1 MGTTADKLNK
11 IIETKSDIKNAIIE
25 KGVDVSDSDVFS
37 SYGDKIRNIKS
48 GSTLPSPFMDRI
60 DICKK
65 FKKLSGGFEIDWDD
79 NVFGFGYSTGF
90 SSSYIEEYYFDI
102 NNKLSTI
109 ISNSKRN
116 ISVFSDKIFYND
128 NYINNLV
135 NARIVKDSG
144 YRRVT
149 NDISG
154 ELGYYDLNN
163 ALYISF
169 ESCFGMNNKERR
181 RVFGLGDFETI
192 KFPKIYAP
200 KCAYLKIYG
209 MRYDYTDGIFYTPG
223 GNPYEIL
230 PDALDFYDENLYR
243 LHIYPAGKKPYC
255 DLNLSNT
262 VNADMLV
269 ESFPINST
277 GVTGEI
283 YYSTS
288 YYYPPT
294 LTSAQQDKLR
304 EKGWSIT
311 VR

>member
-11 IIETKSDIKNAIIE
+11 IIATKSDIKNAIIE

-48 GSTLPSPFMDRI
+48 GSTLPSPFMDRLY
-60 DICKK
+60 ICKK
-65 FKKLSGGFEIDWDD
+65 FKELSGGFQVNWDD
-79 NVFGFGYSTGF
+79 SIFGFGYSTGF
-90 SSSYIEEYYFDI
+90 SSMYIEQYYFDI
-102 NNKLSTI
+102 NTKLNTI
-109 ISNSKRN
+109 ISNSKSN
-116 ISVFSDKIFYND
+116 ISVFADKIFSND
-128 NYINNLV
+128 LYINHLV
-135 NARIVKDSG
+135 NEMIVKYSG
-144 YRRVT
+144 YSRVT

-169 ESCFGMNNKERR
+169 ENCFGMDSQNTMK
-181 RVFGLGDFETI
+181 VFGFRDFTTI

-200 KCAYLKIYG
+200 KCANLYISNSV
-209 MRYDYTDGIFYTPG
+209 YDFTDGIFYTPG

-230 PDALDFYDENLYR
+230 PDALDFYDENIYR
-243 LHIYPAGKKPYC
+243 SNIYPNGKKPYC

-277 GVTGEI
+277 GVTGKIE
-283 YYSTS
+283 YHASYS
-288 YYYPPT
+288 PPT
-294 LTSAQQDKLR
+294 LTSAQKSKLA
-304 EKGWSIT
+304 EKGWTVT